1 MQVQKRQ
8 MKRKMLKQEMELQ
21 MPQEQSLATHRPW
34 LWIKTSI
41 YYRASK
47 VLVMMDD
54 SGIALP

>member
-1 MQVQKRQ
+1 

-21 MPQEQSLATHRPW
+21 MPQEQSLATHPPW
-34 LWIKTSI
+34 LWTKTSI

-47 VLVMMDD
+47 VLAMMDD